1 MGKRLLLADD
11 SVTIQ
16 KVVEITF
23 ADKDYELDLASNG
36 DEALQMAQN
45 KRPDLILADV
55 FMPGL
60 DGYQLCERL
69 KNMPDMAGVPV
80 LLLAGTF
87 EPFDEERA
95 GQVGAAGWISKP
107 FTSQALVDKAEQALT
122 EATGQEQ
129 QWQGTP
135 SKSPDD
141 SRLNVFEQAAATEF
155 GSGRNDEVSAE
166 DTRSAP
172 VSSAASE
179 AEKATQVDPFAAPE
193 TQDERASDF
202 ATGGREDFSFEDLAS
217 AETPPEA
224 AQPSTR
230 EEDQTSEAAS
240 EPAVPASATPEPDAL
255 EPDETPSIPP
265 TDFSFTPAEPEQP
278 ATSAFAEE
286 PFPDPFAAAEQN
298 KEAPPPDAE
307 EELPS
312 LDEFTA
318 PAPAAGVAPGAQ
330 DMPPQDDT
338 VAQDI
343 TSEPEGSIP
352 PADSSVIDLQEDQ
365 IVAEGKYAATEPRVE
380 ARAAYLSDEEL
391 ERIVERIAGSVIE
404 RLAAPIMEKV
414 VWEVVPDLAEGMIRE
429 EMDKIKQHADIDS

>member
-36 DEALQMAQN
+36 DEALQAVQ
-45 KRPDLILADV
+45 KQRPDLILADV

-69 KNMPDMAGVPV
+69 KNMPDIGDVPV

-107 FTSQALVDKAEQALT
+107 FTSQALVDKVELTLAETT
-122 EATGQEQ
+122 EQEQ

-141 SRLNVFEQAAATEF
+141 SRLDAFEQGAPTEF
-155 GSGRNDEVSAE
+155 GSGRNDELSAE
-166 DTRSAP
+166 DTPSEP
-172 VSSAASE
+172 VSSPVSGVE
-179 AEKATQVDPFAAPE
+179 TPSQTDPFAASQ
-193 TQDERASDF
+193 TQEEHASDF

-217 AETPPEA
+217 ADASLDSSP
-224 AQPSTR
+224 QPSTLQ
-230 EEDQTSEAAS
+230 EEAQAPEFAS
-240 EPAVPASATPEPDAL
+240 EPSAPALETSEPDAL
-255 EPDETPSIPP
+255 EPDETPSTPA

-278 ATSAFAEE
+278 TMSAPAEE
-286 PFPDPFAAAEQN
+286 SFSDPFAAAEQS
-298 KEAPPPDAE
+298 KEAASTDAE
-307 EELPS
+307 AELPS
-312 LDEFTA
+312 LEEFTA
-318 PAPAAGVAPGAQ
+318 PGEGTGFAPAADVAPR
-330 DMPPQDDT
+330 DD
-338 VAQDI
+338 VA
-343 TSEPEGSIP
+343 
-352 PADSSVIDLQEDQ
+352 SSGTEVIALQEDQ
-365 IVAEGKYAATEPRVE
+365 IVAEGKYAATPPRVE

-391 ERIVERIAGSVIE
+391 ERIVERVAGSVVE
-404 RLAAPIMEKV
+404 RLATPIMEKV

-429 EMDKIKQHADIDS
+429 EMDKIKQHANADN